1 MLNENK
7 IADAI
12 RDEGFS
18 THTIALID
26 NYISQIFN
34 GKKILLNSIRQS
46 MQVSVVQVRCSLG
59 RTSYATTR
67 KQALQ
72 QVQMLEEAKQSQRTG
87 K

>member
-1 MLNENK
+1 MEK
-7 IADAI
+7 
-12 RDEGFS
+12 
-18 THTIALID
+18 
-26 NYISQIFN
+26 Q
-34 GKKILLNSIRQS
+34 ILLNSIRQS